1 MNIKSETTKENT
13 IIREYDV
20 ETGYYKFK
28 AEPIY
33 FYVGEEFILSICYD
47 PDGKYTDIVIKEYD
61 NNFTA
66 NDKFVTEPQYVK
78 EILSGEKITKE
89 EFDEVYEKVL
99 KYFDDLI
106 K

>member
-1 MNIKSETTKENT
+1 MKIKSETTERN
-13 IIREYDV
+13 IIVREYNV

-33 FYVGEEFILSICYD
+33 FYVGKYHMLSIYYD
-47 PDGKYTDIVIKEYD
+47 PNKYTDITIEQYD
-61 NNFTA
+61 NLPTGD
-66 NDKFVTEPQYVK
+66 DKFVADPRYVK
-78 EILSGEKITKE
+78 EILGGEKITKE
-89 EFDEVYEKVL
+89 EFDEVYKKVL